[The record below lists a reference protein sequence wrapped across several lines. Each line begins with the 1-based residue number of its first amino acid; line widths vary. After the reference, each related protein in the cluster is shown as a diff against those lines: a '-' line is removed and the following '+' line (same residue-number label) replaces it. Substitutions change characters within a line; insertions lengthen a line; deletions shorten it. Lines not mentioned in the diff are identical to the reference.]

1 MIKDKNPLQEI
12 RKQWDG
18 VLALRQRI
26 QRNLFAGVVGGG
38 TFSHFAADCAYNLP
52 FLHACS
58 VLNEA
63 LRQMSDEGVF
73 TSTKHT
79 LGALAKSAQ
88 HQVSWVNY
96 GEVTKMVKER
106 NALAHRAALLPRG
119 DCWDYLDVI
128 EAELRSWSI
137 IK

>member
-1 MIKDKNPLQEI
+1 MIKDKDVLQEI

-18 VLALRQRI
+18 VVALRRRI
-26 QRNLFAGVVGGG
+26 QVNLLASFSFGG
-38 TFSHFAADCAYNLP
+38 TFSHFTADCAHNLP

-63 LRQMSDEGVF
+63 LRQMRDEGVF

-79 LGALAKSAQ
+79 LGAFAKSAQ

-96 GEVTKMVKER
+96 AEVTKMVGER
-106 NALAHRAALLPRG
+106 NGLAHRAALLPRV
-119 DCWDYLDVI
+119 DCWGYLEVI